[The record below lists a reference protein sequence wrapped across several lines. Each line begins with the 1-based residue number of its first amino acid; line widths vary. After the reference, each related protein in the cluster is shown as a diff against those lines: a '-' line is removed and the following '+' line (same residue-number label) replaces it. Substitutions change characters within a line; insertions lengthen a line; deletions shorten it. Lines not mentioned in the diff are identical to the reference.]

1 MWIMSTYW
9 CHAPVQISH
18 LILNF
23 LAVQIWTHLDNLA
36 GGEGFTGYVVLIERH
51 INAGGQDENGQVHFN
66 GFVQWHLAG
75 AGHVA
80 TDIDATARAEAG
92 VVAALHPSRW
102 ICSRNSRPVALAAC
116 VAVAA
121 CVASGVLIS
130 FVLAALRCVGFS
142 IAFVRI
148 RILYNIFVCQLR
160 RFAAF
165 AVLIYFIPFHL
176 LTICLQRCVER
187 KGAWRWR
194 RRGPRGGGS
203 VVRGRD
209 GRRYGA
215 CWSVRN
221 EFWNCMV
228 IMFILALSQLPLHV
242 SIWASIY
249 VHMYVYK
256 Y

>member
-66 GFVQWHLAG
+66 GFAQWHLAG

-194 RRGPRGGGS
+194 RRVPRGGRERRKGA
-203 VVRGRD
+203 GRSTIW
-209 GRRYGA
+209 GVLVGTQWILKLYG
-215 CWSVRN
+215 
-221 EFWNCMV
+221 
-228 IMFILALSQLPLHV
+228 
-242 SIWASIY
+242 Y
-249 VHMYVYK
+249 YVYTGFIAIASPCIHMGI
-256 Y
+256 YICTYVCI